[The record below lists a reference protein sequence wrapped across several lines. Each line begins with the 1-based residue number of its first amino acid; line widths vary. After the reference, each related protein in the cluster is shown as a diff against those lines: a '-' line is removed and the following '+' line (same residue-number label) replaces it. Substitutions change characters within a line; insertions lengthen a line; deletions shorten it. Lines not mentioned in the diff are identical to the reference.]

1 MKFNYEK
8 AIAAGYTDQ
17 QIASFLSPKVNFNL
31 ENALSSGYQYEQ
43 IVPFLVNN
51 FSEDDTSVLGQIKE
65 TAKGVPRGF
74 ANTFLGAG
82 EGLAEMADAAANFVG
97 YEDLIDSGEEN
108 ELVRLARE
116 GKEYINQT
124 LGADE
129 RYEDKWLT
137 KLGDAV
143 GSFAGFFVPG
153 GALKAVGAGSKLIGG
168 SSLAL
173 ATSSG
178 AGEQAQRIQ
187 MARQQGIDVSQ
198 DQEDKAI
205 GLGGLIGTS
214 EVLAPLSLLKKFQRL
229 PDKEANTFFSK
240 ISSAV
245 KTGLAEGT
253 QEATAG
259 ALQSAV
265 EKYTY
270 NESLPLGETLYDQ
283 VIEDAS
289 LGGAAGVIAD
299 LALGSFS
306 RRVRDGAATEA
317 EFERER
323 QLRDAEEIRLAED
336 RQEVSDYVNQ
346 QDSTDPESVV
356 NVEETLLLP
365 APEPIDI
372 LTSEDQVG
380 YANNISNSL
389 NYNFPTATSFTYRTN
404 EVTDPET
411 GEITGSNYSIVD
423 QLGNT
428 YGASPIVT
436 REAAATVAGRLNDK
450 LLDRT
455 LSRSVKDTLET
466 SPTSY
471 DERSTETL
479 LRIGNRVLNP
489 RSNLITDIE
498 LNSAATEGIDTR
510 VEEDRRRLYIESL
523 PLDQALYYL
532 QRGPQQNRAKSKAE
546 MMRLLSPSQRIN
558 LRRRENGLPE
568 TKFFTVQEARRELKD
583 SFGNLANKKF
593 ESPEIKE
600 KIDALQN
607 ARTYL
612 NAEISKNITP
622 AQIQKLLNEKNI
634 ASDISSPEINALARS
649 FVGVKSVA
657 DMNVGDRRVF
667 FKKVQ
672 SLPRLDNATKLPVF
686 QLKPFTNSQFVASVE
701 AVNNTGDFSNET
713 ISESAQIKPEDPRY
727 EDKIDSIRKELR
739 KQKVIRSGK
748 VPVFDRRVKAEAE
761 QIPIAEEVETV
772 IEEEVTPQV
781 VEEVEEQLVSPDVLE
796 RIQTSLK
803 SYLDSK
809 GLKEVGVNVDYALRN
824 VVMDADGNLRY
835 GIRRR
840 KLNDEYE
847 SAPRTELDRAFIKEE
862 FVEESAEGFYSRDM
876 NQIFLAADRLANFE
890 GMTEEQMQSEL
901 SSILNHEMVH
911 AMRNLDLWTES
922 EWKILSNA
930 AAKIKNNNGQ
940 TYLDEAKILYAD
952 TIPTIQAEEAVAN
965 LIRGTINGNTKI
977 GGKPRSLINKMFNFF
992 ERIKNF
998 LRGSGYK
1005 SFNDILADIE
1015 SGVVGG
1021 RERGVVRT
1029 ARRAQEEQE
1038 IQENHWAG
1046 DDGIMF
1052 SKTNPPENTVKAYK
1066 LFSAKASKPDEYF
1079 PLFVLA
1085 DKSVPV
1091 GEWVTA
1097 KSGKRTKEGGVKS
1110 GIGELAYRPGWHA
1123 GDYASATHIGGKSR
1137 GKQGKTDYRKADQIW
1152 VEVEMA
1158 DDVDWQSEANRRARI
1173 MNNGQPDVQT
1183 AHITDQIPKGGF
1195 YRYKTNPD
1203 MQGNWLIGG
1212 DMKINRVLSPEEVKN
1227 IGQESGI
1234 KDLPLLPELIY
1245 QEGLSF
1251 DDLGGTAK
1259 EELKKFYPE
1268 IYASMAPE
1276 SDQAKRPP
1284 SRKWFQSDDALQ
1296 NSDNQATNRRGNPL
1310 GINIRQDRDGTDYA
1324 SLIASGQKTYESRES
1339 RSLDPYVGKRV
1350 GLVRTGAGPASL
1362 VGYAEVGTP
1371 IEVNESIFNELRDEH
1386 LVPKG
1391 STFDIKAGQTKF
1403 LYPMSASK
1411 AITPQELPSSSRGI
1425 VARQI
1430 SGDIL
1435 YSRTAPAAVSNI
1447 FPTAKRRKADPT
1459 ETVLVSD
1466 FQEYLKDD
1474 PFKKNMVI
1482 VKSYD
1487 DLRKDKNLRTDEQK
1501 AVAFVDHI
1509 KNNLLYL
1516 FDSVPPEVRTRSSKW
1531 YEGANKLMQNL
1542 ADKHGIDLSQ
1552 ASALAANLS
1561 PQKDWYMNASLAER
1575 TADIF
1580 FEKASEPFTPEMEK
1594 KAKELYVDGKA
1605 VSAKKKVIN
1614 KKILDRIKGKSLS
1627 DLIAEG
1633 ATFVEQAMWIRTY
1646 DQTYNSPSYRIV
1658 SPEGD
1663 YLQYAKTKAGNNSRV
1678 AWGSFGEIAKGIKA
1692 LSDPDLK
1699 SISSSLGEANK
1710 VRNFYNNIYDPS
1722 SELGFV
1728 TIDTHAVGAGLLRP
1742 VSGDS
1747 DQVSANFG
1755 TLKGSSSSSKTGYRG
1770 TYPFYEEAYKQAAAE
1785 RGVLPREMQS
1795 ITWEAVR
1802 GLFSPSYKANES
1814 NVKFVNGVWKDYNRK
1829 KIDLD
1834 EARERILNHAGR
1846 ITNPDWTR
1854 PDSGSVAED
1863 AASSYESQLPSSGVP
1878 GQTGQLPAGGG
1889 RRGDV
1894 AAATTDESNVLAA
1907 QKSEATNRESQR
1919 FKVRN
1924 HVDVLES
1931 RRSPGSIAS
1940 ATTYE
1945 NLKTEAENRAYNA
1958 GDYSSPMSFETPT
1971 YTYQEAGLAGPARG
1985 FLYQVADK
1993 LIGLKSVEESINKK
2007 RRDSGLKEIPTLAS
2021 PYKGE
2026 ERVAGIVGGKI
2037 RDFDLNQ
2044 LRPFVEAMVDNNVDR
2059 KEMDDFL
2066 ILRHAVE
2073 RNARIKSIN
2082 PAIREAGAGMLD
2094 GQALTDTYVKSKMAS
2109 LYGMQWNDTTGSW
2122 TGGNSRAQV
2131 LNSLAS
2137 TFDGFTKG
2145 TLKELRDGGLISS
2158 QDFNTLSRYYKYYA
2172 PLKGKVVEDDVSSE
2186 LSQGSTGI
2194 GGSYTIVGQDVK
2206 TAMGR
2211 QSEAFSPLSTA
2222 IADRERAV
2230 VRSTKNK
2237 QIGENLVGLIRDNP
2251 NPEFWEVIDKD
2262 NPVYKRAF
2270 KTRYVYAGKDPSI
2283 PVGTVRS
2290 DLTGVKDKNA
2300 WFKKKIVEPSV
2311 SSPILRNDLLGVKI
2325 DGEQVYI
2332 DIRGDERLKNSLMNL
2347 DADTMNFLT
2356 KSLSKASRFLS
2367 YVNTSLNP
2375 EFVVGNFA
2383 RDIQTAINNIIG
2395 EQTMVGGKALN
2406 TKGLKRGVIKDTV
2419 PSIKDF
2425 YKGYRNSKNRTAQQT
2440 KDFDEYINSGAKT
2453 DWFVSRAP
2461 DQVSSTID
2469 NLIEMQKGTF
2479 AGNFKKRY
2487 ESIRDFVDDTNSAVE
2502 NGVRFATFKKA
2513 RDLFVDNNIPRDE
2526 AIAQAATLAK
2536 NLTVN
2541 FNRKGEAGN
2550 LLNSLY
2556 IFFNASVQGT
2566 ANFARGLNV
2575 FDPESSRS
2583 KQAMVG
2589 SMIGFGALMA
2599 YMNSLL
2605 SDDDEDSGRS
2615 YYSAIPAFEKERNII
2630 IMKSIFNPDAPPNQY
2645 HKIPLPYGYNV
2656 FHVLGTSIMDSM
2668 TGSQSKEEA
2677 AASLVTSSIGSFSPV
2692 GFGSSENYFN
2702 SIARG
2707 ITPTVAQPIVE
2718 ILANEDYFGGPV
2730 YSESQYGQDIPASQ
2744 MAFRSTPEV
2753 FKRSAK
2759 FLNAMTRGDESTSG
2773 ILDFSP
2779 DTMNHMFQF
2788 ALGGTGAFAIRSM
2801 NALEKGLTG
2810 LEITPNEVPFYRR
2823 IVGEVSDFDQQT
2835 DFYDRKDKLDAK
2847 YRQSKIETG
2856 ADRGSY
2862 VRKNKN
2868 FLRLRPV
2875 MNNSETRIRAL
2886 NKRLELLQSKAANST
2901 IDAITFAREQEKI
2914 QDDKAKIYK
2923 QFNRKYDSLIGRLE

>member
-1 MKFNYEK
+1 M
-8 AIAAGYTDQ
+8 
-17 QIASFLSPKVNFNL
+17 
-31 ENALSSGYQYEQ
+31 
-43 IVPFLVNN
+43 
-51 FSEDDTSVLGQIKE
+51 
-65 TAKGVPRGF
+65 
-74 ANTFLGAG
+74 
-82 EGLAEMADAAANFVG
+82 
-97 YEDLIDSGEEN
+97 
-108 ELVRLARE
+108 
-116 GKEYINQT
+116 
-124 LGADE
+124 
-129 RYEDKWLT
+129 
-137 KLGDAV
+137 
-143 GSFAGFFVPG
+143 
-153 GALKAVGAGSKLIGG
+153 
-168 SSLAL
+168 
-173 ATSSG
+173 
-178 AGEQAQRIQ
+178 
-187 MARQQGIDVSQ
+187 
-198 DQEDKAI
+198 
-205 GLGGLIGTS
+205 
-214 EVLAPLSLLKKFQRL
+214 
-229 PDKEANTFFSK
+229 
-240 ISSAV
+240 
-245 KTGLAEGT
+245 
-253 QEATAG
+253 
-259 ALQSAV
+259 
-265 EKYTY
+265 
-270 NESLPLGETLYDQ
+270 
-283 VIEDAS
+283 
-289 LGGAAGVIAD
+289 
-299 LALGSFS
+299 
-306 RRVRDGAATEA
+306 
-317 EFERER
+317 
-323 QLRDAEEIRLAED
+323 
-336 RQEVSDYVNQ
+336 
-346 QDSTDPESVV
+346 
-356 NVEETLLLP
+356 
-365 APEPIDI
+365 
-372 LTSEDQVG
+372 
-380 YANNISNSL
+380 
-389 NYNFPTATSFTYRTN
+389 
-404 EVTDPET
+404 
-411 GEITGSNYSIVD
+411 
-423 QLGNT
+423 
-428 YGASPIVT
+428 
-436 REAAATVAGRLNDK
+436 NDK

-466 SPTSY
+466 SPISY

-498 LNSAATEGIDTR
+498 LNSAATENIDTR

-532 QRGPQQNRAKSKAE
+532 QEGPQQNRAKSKAE
-546 MMRLLSPSQRIN
+546 MMRLLSPAQRIN
-558 LRRRENGLPE
+558 LRRRERGLPE

-593 ESPEIKE
+593 ESPEVKE
-600 KIDALQN
+600 KIDSLQN

-612 NAEISKNITP
+612 NLNVSKNITP

-634 ASDISSPEINALARS
+634 ASDINSPEINALARS
-649 FVGVKSVA
+649 FVGVKSVS

-667 FKKVQ
+667 YKKITA
-672 SLPRLDNATKLPVF
+672 LPRLDNSTNLPVF
-686 QLKPFTNSQFVASVE
+686 ELKPFTNSQFTASVE

-713 ISESAQIKPEDPRY
+713 ISEAAQIKPEDPRY
-727 EDKIDSIRKELR
+727 EDKIESIRKELR
-739 KQKVIRSGK
+739 KQKVISSGK
-748 VPVFDRRVKAEAE
+748 VPAFDSRIKAEAE
-761 QIPIAEEVETV
+761 QIPLTEEVETV
-772 IEEEVTPQV
+772 TDEQITPEV
-781 VEEVEEQLVSPDVLE
+781 VEEVEEQAVSPDVLE
-796 RIQTSLK
+796 RIQTSLR
-803 SYLDSK
+803 SYLDAK

-847 SAPRTELDRAFIKEE
+847 SAPQTELDRVFIKEE
-862 FVEESAEGFYSRDM
+862 LAEDSAEGFYSRDM

-901 SSILNHEMVH
+901 ASILNHEMVH

-940 TYLDEAKILYAD
+940 TYLAEAQSLYGDKI
-952 TIPTIQAEEAVAN
+952 PSIQVEESVAN
-965 LIRGTINGNTKI
+965 LIRGTINGNTKL
-977 GGKPRSLINKMFNFF
+977 GGKPRSLINKMVNFF
-992 ERIKNF
+992 ERIRNF

-1005 SFNDILADIE
+1005 SFNDILSDIE

-1052 SKTNPPENTVKAYK
+1052 SKTKPPENSIKAYK
-1066 LFSAKASKPDEYF
+1066 LFAVKDTKPDEYF
-1079 PLFVLA
+1079 PLYINA
-1085 DKSVPV
+1085 RKSVPV
-1091 GEWVTA
+1091 GDWVAAESGPRTA
-1097 KSGKRTKEGGVKS
+1097 KGKVSSGGNV
-1110 GIGELAYRPGWHA
+1110 LAYRPGWHA
-1123 GDYASATHIGGKSR
+1123 GDFASATHIGSKSR
-1137 GKQGKTDYRKADQIW
+1137 RTATRSDAPDFRPANQVWA
-1152 VEVEMA
+1152 EVEMA
-1158 DDVDWQSEANRRARI
+1158 DDVDWQSEANSRVEYTRAGDPI
-1173 MNNGQPDVQT
+1173 AKT
-1183 AHITDQIPKGGF
+1183 AHITDQIPRGGF
-1195 YRYKTNPD
+1195 YRYKTNSN
-1203 MQGNWLIGG
+1203 MRGNWLIGG
-1212 DMKINRVLSPEEVKN
+1212 DMKVNRILTPSEVKDL
-1227 IGQESGI
+1227 GLETGTE
-1234 KDLPLLPELIY
+1234 DLPLLPDLIKRDN
-1245 QEGLSF
+1245 LSF
-1251 DDLGGTAK
+1251 RQLSTVAK
-1259 EELKKFYPE
+1259 NELEKFYPE
-1268 IYASMAPE
+1268 LYQRMAPANSKLKE
-1276 SDQAKRPP
+1276 ITKP
-1284 SRKWFQSDDALQ
+1284 KWYQSDDALQ
-1296 NSDNQATNRRGNPL
+1296 GLDNQAKNRQGNPL

-1324 SLIASGQKTYESRES
+1324 SLIASGQKTYESRET

-1362 VGYAEVGTP
+1362 VGYAEVGVP
-1371 IEVNESIFNELRDEH
+1371 IEVNESTFNELRNEH
-1386 LVPKG
+1386 LVPQG

-1403 LYPMSASK
+1403 LYPMLSSESV
-1411 AITPQELPSSSRGI
+1411 TPQELPSSSRGI
-1425 VARQI
+1425 IARQI
-1430 SGDIL
+1430 SDDAL

-1447 FPTAKRRKADPT
+1447 FPTAKSRKIDPT

-1466 FQEYLKDD
+1466 FQEYIKDE
-1474 PFKKNMVI
+1474 PFKKNMII

-1487 DLRKDKNLRTDEQK
+1487 DLRKDKNLRTDGQK
-1501 AVAFVDHI
+1501 ALAFVDHI

-1531 YEGANKLMQNL
+1531 YEGANRLMQNL
-1542 ADKHGIDLSQ
+1542 ADKHGISLSQ

-1580 FEKASEPFTPEMEK
+1580 FEKSNEPFTLEMEK
-1594 KAKELYVDGKA
+1594 KAKELYVDAKA
-1605 VSAKKKVIN
+1605 VSAKKKKIN
-1614 KKILDRIKGKSLS
+1614 KKILDGIKGKSLS
-1627 DLIAEG
+1627 DIIAEG
-1633 ATFVEQAMWIRTY
+1633 ATLVEQAMWIRTY

-1658 SPEGD
+1658 APEGD
-1663 YLQYAKTKAGNNSRV
+1663 YLQYAKTKGGNDARI
-1678 AWGSFGEIAKGIKA
+1678 AWGSFTEIAKGIKA
-1692 LSDPDLK
+1692 ISDPDLK
-1699 SISSSLGEANK
+1699 SVSTSLGAANK

-1770 TYPFYEEAYKQAAAE
+1770 MYPFYEEAYKQAAAE

-1802 GLFSPSYKANES
+1802 GLFSPSYKAS
-1814 NVKFVNGVWKDYNRK
+1814 KKNVAFVNSVWKDYNRK
-1829 KIDLD
+1829 NINLD

-1854 PDSGSVAED
+1854 SDSGSVAED
-1863 AASSYESQLPSSGVP
+1863 ATSSYESQLPSSGVP

-1889 RRGDV
+1889 RRGNV
-1894 AAATTDESNVLAA
+1894 AATTTDESNVLAA

-1919 FKVRN
+1919 LRVRN

-1931 RRSPGSIAS
+1931 RRAPGSVAS

-1945 NLKTEAENRAYNA
+1945 NLKTQAENRAYNA
-1958 GDYSSPMSFETPT
+1958 GDYASPMSFETPT

-1993 LIGLKSVEESINKK
+1993 LLGLKYVEDSINKK
-2007 RRDSGLKEIPTLAS
+2007 RRDAGLKEIPTLAS

-2037 RDFDLNQ
+2037 RDFDQNQ
-2044 LRPFVEAMVDNNVDR
+2044 LRPFVESMVSNDVSR

-2073 RNARIKSIN
+2073 RNARIRSIN
-2082 PAIREAGAGMLD
+2082 PAIKEAGAGMLD

-2122 TGGNSRAQV
+2122 TGGNGRAQV

-2145 TLKELRDGGLISS
+2145 TLTELRDGGLISA

-2172 PLKGKVVEDDVSSE
+2172 PLKGKLVEDDVASE

-2194 GGSYTIVGQDVK
+2194 GGSYTIVGQEVK

-2230 VRSTKNK
+2230 VRATKNK
-2237 QIGENLVGLIRDNP
+2237 EIGQNLVELIRANP
-2251 NPEFWEVIDKD
+2251 NQEFWEVIDKD

-2290 DLTGVKDKNA
+2290 DLTGIKDKSA
-2300 WFKKKIVEPSV
+2300 WFKKKIVEPSA
-2311 SSPILRNDLLGVKI
+2311 SSPILRDDLLGVKI

-2332 DIRGDERLKNSLMNL
+2332 DIRGDERLRNSLMNL

-2395 EQTMVGGKALN
+2395 EQTMVGGKALK
-2406 TKGLKRGVIKDTV
+2406 TKGLKRGVIKETV

-2425 YKGYRNSKNRTAQQT
+2425 YKGYRNSKNRTAQQI
-2440 KDFDEYINSGAKT
+2440 KDFDEYIKSGAKT

-2479 AGNFKKRY
+2479 SGNFRKRY
-2487 ESIRDFVDDTNSAVE
+2487 ENIRDFVDDTNSAVE

-2513 RDLFVDNNIPRDE
+2513 RDLFVENGIPRDE

-2566 ANFARGLNV
+2566 VNFARGLNV
-2575 FDPESSRS
+2575 FDPESSRK

-2589 SMIGFGALMA
+2589 SMVGFGALMA

-2605 SDDDEDSGRS
+2605 SDDDESGRS
-2615 YYSAIPAFEKERNII
+2615 YYSQIPAFEKERNII
-2630 IMKSIFNPDAPPNQY
+2630 IMKSIFDPDAEQY

-2668 TGSQSKEEA
+2668 SGAQSKEEA
-2677 AASLVTSSIGSFSPV
+2677 AASLVTSSLGSFSPV
-2692 GFGSSENYFN
+2692 GFGSSDNYFN
-2702 SIARG
+2702 AIARG
-2707 ITPTVAQPIVE
+2707 ITPTVGQPIVE
-2718 ILANEDYFGGPV
+2718 ILANENYFGSPV
-2730 YSESQYGQDIPASQ
+2730 YSESQYGQDVPASQ
-2744 MAFRSTPEV
+2744 MAFRTTPEV

-2759 FLNAMTRGDESTSG
+2759 FLNSISGGDESEG
-2773 ILDFSP
+2773 GMLDFSP
-2779 DTMNHMFQF
+2779 DTMNHMFKF
-2788 ALGGTGAFAIRSM
+2788 ALGGTGAFGIRSM
-2801 NALEKGLTG
+2801 NALEKGLTD
-2810 LEITPNEVPFYRR
+2810 LEVTPNEVPFYRK
-2823 IVGEVSDFDQQT
+2823 IVGEVNDFDQQT
-2835 DFYDRKDKLDAK
+2835 DFYDRKDTLDAK

-2856 ADRGSY
+2856 TDRRDY
-2862 VRKNKN
+2862 VIKNKN

-2875 MNNSETRIRAL
+2875 MNNAQARIRAL
-2886 NKRLELLQSKAANST
+2886 NKRLNLLQSRAADST
-2901 IDAITFAREQEKI
+2901 INAITFAREQEKI
-2914 QDDKAKIYK
+2914 QEQKSQIYK
-2923 QFNRKYDSLIGRLE
+2923 QFNRRYDSLIGRNQ

>member
-8 AIAAGYTDQ
+8 AVAAGYNDQ
-17 QIASFLSPKVNFNL
+17 QIASFLSPKLNFNL
-31 ENALSSGYQYEQ
+31 ESALSSGYQYEQ
-43 IVPFLVNN
+43 IVPFLVSN
-51 FSEDDTSVLGQIKE
+51 FGEDDTSVLGQIKE

-82 EGLAEMADAAANFVG
+82 EGLAELADAATNFVG

-108 ELVRLARE
+108 ELVRLASE
-116 GKEYINQT
+116 GRDYINKT

-214 EVLAPLSLLKKFQRL
+214 EVLAPLSLLKKFRRL
-229 PDKEANTFFSK
+229 PDKEADTFFSRV
-240 ISSAV
+240 SSAV

-323 QLRDAEEIRLAED
+323 QLRAAEEIRLAED
-336 RQEVSDYVNQ
+336 RQEVSDYVAQ
-346 QDSTDPESVV
+346 QDSTNPESVV
-356 NVEETLLLP
+356 NVEEILLLP
-365 APEPIDI
+365 APDPVDI
-372 LTSEDQVG
+372 RTDEDQVS
-380 YANNISNSL
+380 YASNISNSL

-404 EVTDPET
+404 DITDPET
-411 GEITGSNYSIVD
+411 GEVTGSNYNIVD

-428 YGASPIVT
+428 YGASPITT

-466 SPTSY
+466 SPISY

-498 LNSAATEGIDTR
+498 LNSAATENIDTR

-532 QRGPQQNRAKSKAE
+532 QEGPKQNRAKSKAE
-546 MMRLLSPSQRIN
+546 MMRLLSPTQRIN
-558 LRRRENGLPE
+558 LRRRERGLPE

-593 ESPEIKE
+593 ESPEVKE
-600 KIDALQN
+600 KIDSLQN

-612 NAEISKNITP
+612 NLNVSKNITP

-634 ASDISSPEINALARS
+634 ASDINSPEINALARS
-649 FVGVKSVA
+649 FVGVKSVS

-667 FKKVQ
+667 YKKITA
-672 SLPRLDNATKLPVF
+672 LPRLDNSTKLPVF
-686 QLKPFTNSQFVASVE
+686 ELKPFTNSQFIASVE

-713 ISESAQIKPEDPRY
+713 ISEAAQIKPEDPRY
-727 EDKIDSIRKELR
+727 EDKIESIRKELR
-739 KQKVIRSGK
+739 KQKVISSGK
-748 VPVFDRRVKAEAE
+748 VPAFDSRIKAEAE
-761 QIPIAEEVETV
+761 QIPLTEEVETV
-772 IEEEVTPQV
+772 TDEQITPEVVEEV
-781 VEEVEEQLVSPDVLE
+781 VEEVEEQAVSPDVLE
-796 RIQTSLK
+796 RIQTSLR
-803 SYLDSK
+803 SYLDAK

-847 SAPRTELDRAFIKEE
+847 SAPQTELDRVFIKEE
-862 FVEESAEGFYSRDM
+862 LAEDSAEGFYSRDM

-901 SSILNHEMVH
+901 ASILNHEMVH

-930 AAKIKNNNGQ
+930 AAKIKNSNGQ
-940 TYLDEAKILYAD
+940 TYLAEAQSLYSDKI
-952 TIPTIQAEEAVAN
+952 PSIQVEESVAN
-965 LIRGTINGNTKI
+965 LIRGTINGNTKL
-977 GGKPRSLINKMFNFF
+977 GGKPRNLINKMVNFF
-992 ERIKNF
+992 ERIRNF
-998 LRGSGYK
+998 LRGSGYR
-1005 SFNDILADIE
+1005 SFNDILSDIE

-1029 ARRAQEEQE
+1029 ARRAQEEAE
-1038 IQENHWAG
+1038 LENFWNA
-1046 DDGIMF
+1046 DSDILY
-1052 SKTNPPENTVKAYK
+1052 SRTKAPKKTQKAYK
-1066 LFSAKASKPDEYF
+1066 LFRINPNDPGKLF
-1079 PLFVLA
+1079 PLYV
-1085 DKSVPV
+1085 DSKTPVPTNK
-1091 GEWVTA
+1091 WVTA
-1097 KSGKRTKEGGVKS
+1097 TDGGYSFLSDNGKRYTPAKTGVSRPVSKKVAKEAYKLGYVKNPDVKT
-1110 GIGELAYRPGWHA
+1110 ITAVAYRPGWHS
-1123 GDYASATHIGGKSR
+1123 GDLPSSQHIGGISENSIGR
-1137 GKQGKTDYRKADQIW
+1137 RKDFRQNDQVWAEI
-1152 VEVEMA
+1152 EVA
-1158 DDVDWQSEANRRARI
+1158 DDRSDYWQDLANSRASTVRSGPRRGMLNLGEAHLTNE
-1173 MNNGQPDVQT
+1173 GE
-1183 AHITDQIPKGGF
+1183 IPKGGY
-1195 YRYKTNPD
+1195 YRYKTNPE
-1203 MQGNWLIGG
+1203 MEGNWLISGEI
-1212 DMKINRVLSPEEVKN
+1212 KINRVLSDAEVNKLN
-1227 IGQESGI
+1227 RDAGRTL
-1234 KDLPLLPELIY
+1234 DLPRIKK
-1245 QEGLSF
+1245 GL
-1251 DDLGGTAK
+1251 
-1259 EELKKFYPE
+1259 
-1268 IYASMAPE
+1268 
-1276 SDQAKRPP
+1276 
-1284 SRKWFQSDDALQ
+1284 
-1296 NSDNQATNRRGNPL
+1296 GNK
-1310 GINIRQDRDGTDYA
+1310 
-1324 SLIASGQKTYESRES
+1324 SGQRLDSR
-1339 RSLDPYVGKRV
+1339 DV
-1350 GLVRTGAGPASL
+1350 
-1362 VGYAEVGTP
+1362 
-1371 IEVNESIFNELRDEH
+1371 
-1386 LVPKG
+1386 
-1391 STFDIKAGQTKF
+1391 
-1403 LYPMSASK
+1403 
-1411 AITPQELPSSSRGI
+1411 
-1425 VARQI
+1425 
-1430 SGDIL
+1430 L
-1435 YSRTAPAAVSNI
+1435 YSRKSAPAAVSNI
-1447 FPTAKRRKADPT
+1447 FPTAKSRKLDPT

-1466 FQEYLKDD
+1466 FQEYIKDE
-1474 PFKKNMVI
+1474 PFKKNMII

-1487 DLRKDKNLRTDEQK
+1487 DLRKDKSLRTDGQK
-1501 AVAFVDHI
+1501 ALAFVDHI

-1531 YEGANKLMQNL
+1531 YEGANRLMQNL
-1542 ADKHGIDLSQ
+1542 ADKHGISLSQ

-1580 FEKASEPFTPEMEK
+1580 FEKANEPFTPEMGK
-1594 KAKELYVDGKA
+1594 KAKELYVNAKA
-1605 VSAKKKVIN
+1605 VSAKKKKIN
-1614 KKILDRIKGKSLS
+1614 KKILDGIKGKSLS
-1627 DLIAEG
+1627 DIIAEG
-1633 ATFVEQAMWIRTY
+1633 ATLVEQAMWIRTY

-1658 SPEGD
+1658 APEGD
-1663 YLQYAKTKAGNNSRV
+1663 YLQYAKTKGGNDARI
-1678 AWGSFGEIAKGIKA
+1678 AWGSFTEIAKGIKA
-1692 LSDPDLK
+1692 ISDPDLK
-1699 SISSSLGEANK
+1699 SVSTSLGAANK

-1770 TYPFYEEAYKQAAAE
+1770 MYPFYEEAYKQAAAE

-1802 GLFSPSYKANES
+1802 GLFSPSYKS
-1814 NVKFVNGVWKDYNRK
+1814 SKKNVAFVNSVWKDYNRK
-1829 KIDLD
+1829 NIDLD

-1854 PDSGSVAED
+1854 SDSGSVAED
-1863 AASSYESQLPSSGVP
+1863 ATSSYESQLPSSGVP
-1878 GQTGQLPAGGG
+1878 GQTGQLPTGGG
-1889 RRGDV
+1889 RRGNV
-1894 AAATTDESNVLAA
+1894 AATTTDESNVLAA

-1919 FKVRN
+1919 LRVGN

-1931 RRSPGSIAS
+1931 RRAPGSVAS

-1945 NLKTEAENRAYNA
+1945 NLKTQAENRAYNA
-1958 GDYSSPMSFETPT
+1958 GDYASPMSFETPT

-1993 LIGLKSVEESINKK
+1993 LLGLKYVEDSINKK
-2007 RRDSGLKEIPTLAS
+2007 RRDAGLKEIPTLAS

-2037 RDFDLNQ
+2037 RDFDQNQ
-2044 LRPFVEAMVDNNVDR
+2044 LRPFVESMVSNDVSR

-2073 RNARIKSIN
+2073 RNARIRSIN
-2082 PAIREAGAGMLD
+2082 PAIKEAGAGMLD

-2122 TGGNSRAQV
+2122 TGGNGRAQV

-2145 TLKELRDGGLISS
+2145 TLTELRDGGLISA

-2172 PLKGKVVEDDVSSE
+2172 PLKGKLVEDDVASE

-2194 GGSYTIVGQDVK
+2194 GGSYTIVGQEVK

-2230 VRSTKNK
+2230 VRATKNK
-2237 QIGENLVGLIRDNP
+2237 EIGQNLVELIRANP
-2251 NPEFWEVIDKD
+2251 NQEFWEVIDKD

-2290 DLTGVKDKNA
+2290 DLTGVKDKSA
-2300 WFKKKIVEPSV
+2300 WFKKKIVEPSA
-2311 SSPILRNDLLGVKI
+2311 SSPILRDDLLGVKI

-2332 DIRGDERLKNSLMNL
+2332 DIRGDERLRNSLMNL

-2395 EQTMVGGKALN
+2395 EQTMVGGKALK
-2406 TKGLKRGVIKDTV
+2406 TKGLKRSVIKETV

-2425 YKGYRNSKNRTAQQT
+2425 YKGYRNSKNRTAQQI
-2440 KDFDEYINSGAKT
+2440 KDFDEYIKSGAKT

-2479 AGNFKKRY
+2479 SGNFRKRY
-2487 ESIRDFVDDTNSAVE
+2487 ENIRDFVDDTNSAVE

-2513 RDLFVDNNIPRDE
+2513 RDLFVENGIPRDE

-2566 ANFARGLNV
+2566 VNFARGLNV
-2575 FDPESSRS
+2575 FDPESSRK

-2589 SMIGFGALMA
+2589 SMVGFGALMA

-2605 SDDDEDSGRS
+2605 SDDDESGRS
-2615 YYSAIPAFEKERNII
+2615 YYSQIPAFEKERNII
-2630 IMKSIFNPDAPPNQY
+2630 IMKSIFDPDAPPEQY
-2645 HKIPLPYGYNV
+2645 YKIPLPYGYNV

-2668 TGSQSKEEA
+2668 SGAQSKEEA
-2677 AASLVTSSIGSFSPV
+2677 AASLVTSSLGSFSPV
-2692 GFGSSENYFN
+2692 GFGSSDNYFN
-2702 SIARG
+2702 AIARG
-2707 ITPTVAQPIVE
+2707 ITPTVGQPIVE
-2718 ILANEDYFGGPV
+2718 ILANENYFGSPV
-2730 YSESQYGQDIPASQ
+2730 YSESQYGQDVPASQ
-2744 MAFRSTPEV
+2744 MAFRTTPEV

-2759 FLNAMTRGDESTSG
+2759 FLNSISGGDESEG
-2773 ILDFSP
+2773 GMLDFSP
-2779 DTMNHMFQF
+2779 DTMNHMFKF
-2788 ALGGTGAFAIRSM
+2788 ALGGTGAFGIRSM
-2801 NALEKGLTG
+2801 NALEKGLTD
-2810 LEITPNEVPFYRR
+2810 LEVTPNEVPFYRK
-2823 IVGEVSDFDQQT
+2823 IVGEVNDFDQQT
-2835 DFYDRKDKLDAK
+2835 DFYDRKDTLDAK

-2856 ADRGSY
+2856 TDRRGY
-2862 VRKNKN
+2862 VIKNKN

-2875 MNNSETRIRAL
+2875 MNNAQARIRAL
-2886 NKRLELLQSKAANST
+2886 NKRLNLLQSRAADST
-2901 IDAITFAREQEKI
+2901 INAITFAREQEKI
-2914 QDDKAKIYK
+2914 QEQKSQIYK
-2923 QFNRKYDSLIGRLE
+2923 QFNRRYDSLIGRNQ

>member
-1 MKFNYEK
+1 MKFDYEK
-8 AIAAGYTDQ
+8 AREAGYSDQ
-17 QIASFLSPKVNFNL
+17 QIASFLSPKLNFNL
-31 ENALSSGYQYEQ
+31 EDALSSGYQYEQ
-43 IVPFLVNN
+43 IVPFLVNK
-51 FSEDDTSVLGQIKE
+51 FGEDDTSVLGQIAE

-74 ANTFLGAG
+74 ANTFLSAG
-82 EGLAEMADAAANFVG
+82 EGLAEMADAATNFVG

-116 GKEYINQT
+116 GKDYINQT

-187 MARQQGIDVSQ
+187 MAREQGIEVSQ

-214 EVLAPLSLLKKFQRL
+214 EVLAPLSLLKKFRRL
-229 PDKEANTFFSK
+229 PDKEADTLFSQLAG
-240 ISSAV
+240 AV

-270 NESLPLGETLYDQ
+270 NENLPLGETLYDQ

-299 LALGSFS
+299 LALGSFA
-306 RRVRDGAATEA
+306 RRVRSGAATEA

-323 QLRDAEEIRLAED
+323 QLRAEEEARIAEE
-336 RQEVSDYVNQ
+336 RQAVSDYIAQEDRTNA
-346 QDSTDPESVV
+346 EAVV
-356 NVEETLLLP
+356 NAEETLMLP
-365 APEPIDI
+365 APTPVD
-372 LTSEDQVG
+372 LRTDEDQVG
-380 YANNISNSL
+380 YASNISNSL
-389 NYNFPTATSFTYRTN
+389 NYNFPTATSFSFRTN
-404 EVTDPET
+404 EITDPET
-411 GEITGSNYSIVD
+411 GEITGANYTIVD
-423 QLGNT
+423 DLGNT
-428 YGASPIVT
+428 YGASPITT

-455 LSRSVKDTLET
+455 LSRSIRDTLET

-471 DERSTETL
+471 DQRATETL

-489 RSNLITDIE
+489 RSNLITDVE
-498 LNSAATEGIDTR
+498 LNAAATETVDPR

-532 QRGPQQNRAKSKAE
+532 QQGPQQNRAKSKAE
-546 MMRLLSPSQRIN
+546 MMRLLSPAQRIN
-558 LRRRENGLPE
+558 LRRRDQGLPE

-593 ESPEIKE
+593 ESPEVRE
-600 KIDALQN
+600 KIDQLQN
-607 ARTYL
+607 ARTYI
-612 NAEISKNITP
+612 NPEISKNITP

-634 ASDISSPEINALARS
+634 ASDINSPEIDALARS

-667 FKKVQ
+667 FKKIQ
-672 SLPRLDNATKLPVF
+672 SLPRLDDSTKLPVF
-686 QLKPFTNSQFVASVE
+686 QLKPFTNAQFVASVE
-701 AVNNTGDFSNET
+701 AVNTTGDFSNET
-713 ISESAQIKPEDPRY
+713 IAEAAQIKPDDPRY
-727 EDKIDSIRKELR
+727 ESKIESIRKELR
-739 KQKVIRSGK
+739 KQRVIRSGK
-748 VPVFDRRVKAEAE
+748 IPVYDRRIKAEAE
-761 QIPIAEEVETV
+761 QIPLAEEVDT
-772 IEEEVTPQV
+772 V
-781 VEEVEEQLVSPDVLE
+781 VEEEITPEVVEETEAQVVSPDVLE
-796 RIQTSLK
+796 RIRSSLK

-809 GLKEVGVNVDYALRN
+809 GLKDVMLNVDHSLRN
-824 VVMDADGNLRY
+824 VVMDAEGNLRY

-840 KLNDEYE
+840 RLDDEYE
-847 SAPRTELDRAFIKEE
+847 SGPVSDLDTIFIRDEFAP
-862 FVEESAEGFYSRDM
+862 EESEGFYSRQI
-876 NQIFLAADRLANFE
+876 NGIFLAADRLANFE

-901 SSILNHEMVH
+901 ASILNHEMVH

-930 AAKIKNNNGQ
+930 AAKIKNNKGQ
-940 TYLDEAKILYAD
+940 TYLDEAKEYYPD
-952 TIPTIQAEEAVAN
+952 VIPTIQVEEAVAN
-965 LIRGTINGNTKI
+965 LIRGTINGNTKV
-977 GGKPRSLINKMFNFF
+977 GGKPRTLINKMFDFF
-992 ERIKNF
+992 ERISNF

-1029 ARRAQEEQE
+1029 PRRVAEEADL
-1038 IQENHWAG
+1038 ENFWNTDSDISYSRTKAPK
-1046 DDGIMF
+1046 
-1052 SKTNPPENTVKAYK
+1052 KTQKAYK
-1066 LFSAKASKPDEYF
+1066 LFRIDPEQPGKLF
-1079 PLFVLA
+1079 PLYV
-1085 DKSVPV
+1085 DSKTPVPMR
-1091 GEWVTA
+1091 EWVAATDGGYSFVADNGKRYAPAKTGVSRPVSRKVAKELYKRGYVKSPDA
-1097 KSGKRTKEGGVKS
+1097 KSITAV
-1110 GIGELAYRPGWHA
+1110 AYRPGWHS
-1123 GDYASATHIGGKSR
+1123 GDLPSSQHIGGISVNSV
-1137 GKQGKTDYRKADQIW
+1137 GRKKDFRQNDQVWAEI
-1152 VEVEMA
+1152 EVA
-1158 DDVDWQSEANRRARI
+1158 DDRSDYWQDLANSRASTVKSGPRKGMLNLGEAHLTNE
-1173 MNNGQPDVQT
+1173 GE
-1183 AHITDQIPKGGF
+1183 IPRGGY
-1195 YRYKTNPD
+1195 YRYKTNPE
-1203 MQGNWLIGG
+1203 MEGNWLISGEI
-1212 DMKINRVLSPEEVKN
+1212 KINRVLSDAEVKKLN
-1227 IGQESGI
+1227 RDAGRTP
-1234 KDLPLLPELIY
+1234 DLPRIKK
-1245 QEGLSF
+1245 GLGNKSGPRL
-1251 DDLGGTAK
+1251 DPRDVV
-1259 EELKKFYPE
+1259 Y
-1268 IYASMAPE
+1268 
-1276 SDQAKRPP
+1276 
-1284 SRKWFQSDDALQ
+1284 SRKSA
-1296 NSDNQATNRRGNPL
+1296 
-1310 GINIRQDRDGTDYA
+1310 
-1324 SLIASGQKTYESRES
+1324 
-1339 RSLDPYVGKRV
+1339 
-1350 GLVRTGAGPASL
+1350 
-1362 VGYAEVGTP
+1362 
-1371 IEVNESIFNELRDEH
+1371 
-1386 LVPKG
+1386 PK
-1391 STFDIKAGQTKF
+1391 
-1403 LYPMSASK
+1403 
-1411 AITPQELPSSSRGI
+1411 
-1425 VARQI
+1425 
-1430 SGDIL
+1430 
-1435 YSRTAPAAVSNI
+1435 AVSNI
-1447 FPTAKRRKADPT
+1447 FPTAKRRTVDPT

-1466 FQEYLKDD
+1466 FQEYMKDA
-1474 PFKKNMVI
+1474 PFKKNMEI
-1482 VKSYD
+1482 VKGYD
-1487 DLRKDKNLRTDEQK
+1487 DLRKDRNLRTDEQK

-1516 FDSVPPEVRTRSSKW
+1516 FDSVPPDVRTRSAKW

-1580 FEKASEPFTPEMEK
+1580 FEKADETFTPEMEK
-1594 KAKELYVDGKA
+1594 KAKELYIDGKA
-1605 VSAKKKVIN
+1605 VSASKKKIN
-1614 KKILDRIKGKSLS
+1614 QKVLDGIKGKSLS
-1627 DLIAEG
+1627 DLIAED
-1633 ATFVEQAMWIRTY
+1633 APPVMQAMWVRTY

-1663 YLQYAKTKAGNNSRV
+1663 YLQYAKKKDGTNARV
-1678 AWGSFGEIAKGIKA
+1678 AWGSFTEIAKGIKA
-1692 LSDPDLK
+1692 LLDPDIK
-1699 SISSSLGEANK
+1699 SVSTSLGEANK

-1755 TLKGSSSSSKTGYRG
+1755 TLKGSSNSSITGYRG
-1770 TYPFYEEAYKQAAAE
+1770 LYPFYEEAYKQAAAE

-1802 GLFSPSYKANES
+1802 GLFSPSYKAS
-1814 NVKFVNGVWKDYNRK
+1814 DKNVEFVNNVWRDYNRK

-1846 ITNPDWTR
+1846 ITDPDWTR
-1854 PDSGSVAED
+1854 SDSGELAED
-1863 AASSYESQLPSSGVP
+1863 ATSSYESQLPSTGVP

-1894 AAATTDESNVLAA
+1894 AARTTEESNVLAA

-1919 FKVRN
+1919 LKVRN

-1931 RRSPGSIAS
+1931 RRSPGSVAS

-1958 GDYSSPMSFETPT
+1958 GDYASPMSFETPT
-1971 YTYQEAGLAGPARG
+1971 YTYQEAGLSGPARG

-1993 LIGLKSVEESINKK
+1993 LLGLKMVEDSINRN
-2007 RRDSGLKEIPTLAS
+2007 RRKAGQKEIPTLAS

-2026 ERVAGIVGGKI
+2026 ERVAGIVGGKV
-2037 RDFDLNQ
+2037 RDFDLNELQ
-2044 LRPFVEAMVDNNVDR
+2044 PFVQAMVDNDVSR

-2066 ILRHAVE
+2066 ILRHAIE
-2073 RNARIKSIN
+2073 RNARIRSIN

-2094 GQALTDTYVKSKMAS
+2094 GQALTDSYVKSKMAS
-2109 LYGMQWNDTTGSW
+2109 LYGMEWNDATRSW
-2122 TGGNSRAQV
+2122 KGGNARAQV

-2137 TFDGFTKG
+2137 RFDTFTQG
-2145 TLKELRDGGLISS
+2145 TLKELRDGGLISA

-2222 IADRERAV
+2222 ISDRERAI
-2230 VRSTKNK
+2230 VRSAKNK
-2237 QIGENLVGLIRDNP
+2237 EIGQNLVRLIRANP
-2251 NPEFWEVIDKD
+2251 NPEFWEVIDKN
-2262 NPVYKRAF
+2262 NPIYKRAF
-2270 KTRYVYAGKDPSI
+2270 KTRYVYAGNDPSI

-2290 DLTGVKDKNA
+2290 DLSGVKDKNA
-2300 WFKKKIVEPSV
+2300 WFKKKIVEPSAA
-2311 SSPILRNDLLGVKI
+2311 SPILRNDLLGVKM

-2332 DIRGDERLKNSLMNL
+2332 DIRGDDRLKKSLMNL
-2347 DADTMNFLT
+2347 DADTMGFLT
-2356 KSLSKASRFLS
+2356 KTLGKASRFLS

-2375 EFVVGNFA
+2375 EFVVGNFV
-2383 RDIQTAINNIIG
+2383 RDIQTAINNIVG
-2395 EQTMVGGKALN
+2395 EQTMAGGKALN
-2406 TKGLKRGVIKDTV
+2406 TKGLKRAVVKDTV

-2425 YKGYRNSKNRTAQQT
+2425 YKGYRNSKNRTAEQI
-2440 KDFDEYINSGAKT
+2440 KDFDEYIKSGAKT
-2453 DWFVSRAP
+2453 DWFVSRPP
-2461 DQVSSTID
+2461 DQVSSNID

-2479 AGNFKKRY
+2479 SGSFRKRY
-2487 ESIRDFVDDTNSAVE
+2487 EGVRDFVDDINSAVE

-2513 RDLFVDNNIPRDE
+2513 RDLFVENGVPRDE
-2526 AIAQAATLAK
+2526 AIARAATLAK

-2566 ANFARGLNV
+2566 VNFARGLNV
-2575 FDPESSRS
+2575 FDPESSRT

-2589 SMIGFGALMA
+2589 SMIGFGALIA
-2599 YMNSLL
+2599 YMNSIL
-2605 SDDDEDSGRS
+2605 SDDDEESERS
-2615 YYSAIPAFEKERNII
+2615 YYSQIPAFEKERNII
-2630 IMKSIFNPDAPPNQY
+2630 VMKNIFDPDAAPDQY
-2645 HKIPLPYGYNV
+2645 YKIPLPYGYNV
-2656 FHVLGTSIMDSM
+2656 FHVLGTSIIDSM
-2668 TGSQSKEEA
+2668 TGAQSKEEA
-2677 AASLVTSSIGSFSPV
+2677 AASLVTSSLGSFSPI
-2692 GFGSSENYFN
+2692 GFGTSDNYFN
-2702 SIARG
+2702 SIVRG
-2707 ITPTVAQPIVE
+2707 ITPSVGQPFVE
-2718 ILANEDYFGGPV
+2718 ILANENYFGSPV

-2744 MAFRSTPEV
+2744 MAFRTTPEV
-2753 FKRSAK
+2753 FKRSAQM
-2759 FLNAMTRGDESTSG
+2759 LNAISGGDESEAG

-2779 DTMNHMFQF
+2779 DTMNHLFKF
-2788 ALGGTGAFAIRSM
+2788 ALGGTGAFAVRSM
-2801 NALEKGLTG
+2801 SALERGLMD
-2810 LEITPNEVPFYRR
+2810 LDVTPNDVPFYRR
-2823 IVGEVSDFDQQT
+2823 IVGEVNDFDQQT
-2835 DFYDRKDKLDAK
+2835 DFYDRRDTIAAK
-2847 YRQSKIETG
+2847 YRQSQIETG
-2856 ADRGSY
+2856 VNRRSY
-2862 VRKNKN
+2862 ARQNKDY
-2868 FLRLRPV
+2868 LRLRPV
-2875 MNNSETRIRAL
+2875 MNTAERRIRAL
-2886 NKRLELLQSKAANST
+2886 NKRLDMLQQKAANSM
-2901 IDAITFAREQEKI
+2901 IDAVTFAQEQEKI
-2914 QDDKAKIYK
+2914 QDEKAAIYK
-2923 QFNRKYDSLIGRLE
+2923 QFNRRYDSLIGRNQ

>member
-1 MKFNYEK
+1 M
-8 AIAAGYTDQ
+8 
-17 QIASFLSPKVNFNL
+17 
-31 ENALSSGYQYEQ
+31 
-43 IVPFLVNN
+43 
-51 FSEDDTSVLGQIKE
+51 
-65 TAKGVPRGF
+65 R
-74 ANTFLGAG
+74 AN
-82 EGLAEMADAAANFVG
+82 EHS
-97 YEDLIDSGEEN
+97 LI
-108 ELVRLARE
+108 
-116 GKEYINQT
+116 
-124 LGADE
+124 
-129 RYEDKWLT
+129 
-137 KLGDAV
+137 
-143 GSFAGFFVPG
+143 
-153 GALKAVGAGSKLIGG
+153 
-168 SSLAL
+168 
-173 ATSSG
+173 
-178 AGEQAQRIQ
+178 
-187 MARQQGIDVSQ
+187 
-198 DQEDKAI
+198 
-205 GLGGLIGTS
+205 
-214 EVLAPLSLLKKFQRL
+214 
-229 PDKEANTFFSK
+229 
-240 ISSAV
+240 
-245 KTGLAEGT
+245 
-253 QEATAG
+253 
-259 ALQSAV
+259 
-265 EKYTY
+265 
-270 NESLPLGETLYDQ
+270 
-283 VIEDAS
+283 
-289 LGGAAGVIAD
+289 
-299 LALGSFS
+299 
-306 RRVRDGAATEA
+306 
-317 EFERER
+317 
-323 QLRDAEEIRLAED
+323 
-336 RQEVSDYVNQ
+336 
-346 QDSTDPESVV
+346 
-356 NVEETLLLP
+356 
-365 APEPIDI
+365 
-372 LTSEDQVG
+372 
-380 YANNISNSL
+380 
-389 NYNFPTATSFTYRTN
+389 
-404 EVTDPET
+404 
-411 GEITGSNYSIVD
+411 
-423 QLGNT
+423 
-428 YGASPIVT
+428 
-436 REAAATVAGRLNDK
+436 
-450 LLDRT
+450 
-455 LSRSVKDTLET
+455 
-466 SPTSY
+466 
-471 DERSTETL
+471 
-479 LRIGNRVLNP
+479 
-489 RSNLITDIE
+489 
-498 LNSAATEGIDTR
+498 
-510 VEEDRRRLYIESL
+510 
-523 PLDQALYYL
+523 
-532 QRGPQQNRAKSKAE
+532 
-546 MMRLLSPSQRIN
+546 
-558 LRRRENGLPE
+558 
-568 TKFFTVQEARRELKD
+568 
-583 SFGNLANKKF
+583 
-593 ESPEIKE
+593 
-600 KIDALQN
+600 
-607 ARTYL
+607 
-612 NAEISKNITP
+612 
-622 AQIQKLLNEKNI
+622 
-634 ASDISSPEINALARS
+634 
-649 FVGVKSVA
+649 
-657 DMNVGDRRVF
+657 
-667 FKKVQ
+667 
-672 SLPRLDNATKLPVF
+672 
-686 QLKPFTNSQFVASVE
+686 
-701 AVNNTGDFSNET
+701 
-713 ISESAQIKPEDPRY
+713 
-727 EDKIDSIRKELR
+727 
-739 KQKVIRSGK
+739 
-748 VPVFDRRVKAEAE
+748 FD
-761 QIPIAEEVETV
+761 
-772 IEEEVTPQV
+772 
-781 VEEVEEQLVSPDVLE
+781 
-796 RIQTSLK
+796 
-803 SYLDSK
+803 
-809 GLKEVGVNVDYALRN
+809 
-824 VVMDADGNLRY
+824 
-835 GIRRR
+835 
-840 KLNDEYE
+840 
-847 SAPRTELDRAFIKEE
+847 E
-862 FVEESAEGFYSRDM
+862 FV
-876 NQIFLAADRLANFE
+876 
-890 GMTEEQMQSEL
+890 
-901 SSILNHEMVH
+901 
-911 AMRNLDLWTES
+911 
-922 EWKILSNA
+922 SNC
-930 AAKIKNNNGQ
+930 
-940 TYLDEAKILYAD
+940 
-952 TIPTIQAEEAVAN
+952 
-965 LIRGTINGNTKI
+965 
-977 GGKPRSLINKMFNFF
+977 
-992 ERIKNF
+992 
-998 LRGSGYK
+998 
-1005 SFNDILADIE
+1005 
-1015 SGVVGG
+1015 
-1021 RERGVVRT
+1021 
-1029 ARRAQEEQE
+1029 
-1038 IQENHWAG
+1038 
-1046 DDGIMF
+1046 
-1052 SKTNPPENTVKAYK
+1052 
-1066 LFSAKASKPDEYF
+1066 
-1079 PLFVLA
+1079 
-1085 DKSVPV
+1085 
-1091 GEWVTA
+1091 
-1097 KSGKRTKEGGVKS
+1097 
-1110 GIGELAYRPGWHA
+1110 
-1123 GDYASATHIGGKSR
+1123 
-1137 GKQGKTDYRKADQIW
+1137 
-1152 VEVEMA
+1152 
-1158 DDVDWQSEANRRARI
+1158 
-1173 MNNGQPDVQT
+1173 
-1183 AHITDQIPKGGF
+1183 
-1195 YRYKTNPD
+1195 
-1203 MQGNWLIGG
+1203 
-1212 DMKINRVLSPEEVKN
+1212 
-1227 IGQESGI
+1227 
-1234 KDLPLLPELIY
+1234 
-1245 QEGLSF
+1245 
-1251 DDLGGTAK
+1251 
-1259 EELKKFYPE
+1259 
-1268 IYASMAPE
+1268 
-1276 SDQAKRPP
+1276 
-1284 SRKWFQSDDALQ
+1284 
-1296 NSDNQATNRRGNPL
+1296 
-1310 GINIRQDRDGTDYA
+1310 
-1324 SLIASGQKTYESRES
+1324 
-1339 RSLDPYVGKRV
+1339 
-1350 GLVRTGAGPASL
+1350 
-1362 VGYAEVGTP
+1362 
-1371 IEVNESIFNELRDEH
+1371 
-1386 LVPKG
+1386 
-1391 STFDIKAGQTKF
+1391 
-1403 LYPMSASK
+1403 
-1411 AITPQELPSSSRGI
+1411 
-1425 VARQI
+1425 
-1430 SGDIL
+1430 
-1435 YSRTAPAAVSNI
+1435 
-1447 FPTAKRRKADPT
+1447 
-1459 ETVLVSD
+1459 
-1466 FQEYLKDD
+1466 
-1474 PFKKNMVI
+1474 
-1482 VKSYD
+1482 
-1487 DLRKDKNLRTDEQK
+1487 
-1501 AVAFVDHI
+1501 
-1509 KNNLLYL
+1509 
-1516 FDSVPPEVRTRSSKW
+1516 
-1531 YEGANKLMQNL
+1531 
-1542 ADKHGIDLSQ
+1542 
-1552 ASALAANLS
+1552 
-1561 PQKDWYMNASLAER
+1561 
-1575 TADIF
+1575 
-1580 FEKASEPFTPEMEK
+1580 
-1594 KAKELYVDGKA
+1594 
-1605 VSAKKKVIN
+1605 
-1614 KKILDRIKGKSLS
+1614 
-1627 DLIAEG
+1627 
-1633 ATFVEQAMWIRTY
+1633 
-1646 DQTYNSPSYRIV
+1646 
-1658 SPEGD
+1658 
-1663 YLQYAKTKAGNNSRV
+1663 
-1678 AWGSFGEIAKGIKA
+1678 
-1692 LSDPDLK
+1692 
-1699 SISSSLGEANK
+1699 
-1710 VRNFYNNIYDPS
+1710 
-1722 SELGFV
+1722 
-1728 TIDTHAVGAGLLRP
+1728 
-1742 VSGDS
+1742 
-1747 DQVSANFG
+1747 
-1755 TLKGSSSSSKTGYRG
+1755 
-1770 TYPFYEEAYKQAAAE
+1770 
-1785 RGVLPREMQS
+1785 
-1795 ITWEAVR
+1795 
-1802 GLFSPSYKANES
+1802 
-1814 NVKFVNGVWKDYNRK
+1814 KFVK
-1829 KIDLD
+1829 
-1834 EARERILNHAGR
+1834 
-1846 ITNPDWTR
+1846 
-1854 PDSGSVAED
+1854 
-1863 AASSYESQLPSSGVP
+1863 
-1878 GQTGQLPAGGG
+1878 
-1889 RRGDV
+1889 
-1894 AAATTDESNVLAA
+1894 AA

-1945 NLKTEAENRAYNA
+1945 NFKTEAENRAYNA

-2007 RRDSGLKEIPTLAS
+2007 RRDAGLKEIPTLAS

-2630 IMKSIFNPDAPPNQY
+2630 IMKSIFNPDAPPDQY